1 MVSRQLFLS
10 RNFKACTY
18 FISTTYHGRH
28 ANHAVKK
35 MYSITLWSC
44 PFLDNVFIIPTN
56 LQVLNWWTNC
66 SLKFSSSDFL
76 LLLGQHNNK
85 KHSVKW
91 DEDQERERFFF
102 SFTFTSFHLSIC
114 FMCFHFFSS
123 SLWILKRFLFFY
135 FQNYNGYAKFISLM
149 KIIARLLF

>member
-1 MVSRQLFLS
+1 
-10 RNFKACTY
+10 
-18 FISTTYHGRH
+18 
-28 ANHAVKK
+28 
-35 MYSITLWSC
+35 MYSIILWSC

-66 SLKFSSSDFL
+66 SLKLSSSDFL

-91 DEDQERERFFF
+91 DEDQERERFSFH
-102 SFTFTSFHLSIC
+102 FTFTSFHLSIC

-123 SLWILKRFLFFY
+123 SLWLLKRFIFFSIFRITMDTVNLFPWW
-135 FQNYNGYAKFISLM
+135 K
-149 KIIARLLF
+149 LLQGCFFKNNNNS